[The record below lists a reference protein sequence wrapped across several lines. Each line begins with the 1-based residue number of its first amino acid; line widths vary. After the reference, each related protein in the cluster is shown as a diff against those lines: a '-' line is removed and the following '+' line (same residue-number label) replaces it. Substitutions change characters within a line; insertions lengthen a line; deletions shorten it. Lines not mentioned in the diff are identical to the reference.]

1 MKQLTV
7 RLPDEELRQALEQ
20 RAAAANRSL
29 NQVVV
34 ELLQGALGL
43 PRGKRPR
50 IGHGLDQFAG
60 DMTATEAEELLA
72 TISVFEQIDDEM
84 WS

>member
-1 MKQLTV
+1 MRQLTV
-7 RLPDEELRQALEQ
+7 RLPDEEIRRALEQ
-20 RAAAANRSL
+20 RAAATNRSL

-34 ELLQGALGL
+34 ELLRGALGL
-43 PRGKRPR
+43 PRGRRPR
-50 IGHGLDQFAG
+50 IGHGLDEFAG

-72 TISVFEQIDDEM
+72 DVSVFEQIDDEM